1 MKFESLNELIISLVL
16 WITSNTLYLDTSVS
30 PEIEFVNQ
38 VKLADIA
45 CNKPCEIMA
54 YTPKNSTKKI
64 FMLDSLNPMDDVC
77 HRGILLHEI
86 IHLVQNEKKVYSDF
100 DENTKKHMR
109 EMDALVNHNRFLSQ
123 YNKKILYS
131 NGFAARLNT
140 KGSKND
146 LYC

>member
-45 CNKPCEIMA
+45 CSKPCEIMA

-64 FMLDSLNPMDDVC
+64 FMLDSLNPMDDIC

-123 YNKKILYS
+123 YNKKIL
-131 NGFAARLNT
+131 
-140 KGSKND
+140 
-146 LYC
+146 

>member
-1 MKFESLNELIISLVL
+1 MRHFALILIFLSFISCATV
-16 WITSNTLYLDTSVS
+16 
-30 PEIEFVNQ
+30 
-38 VKLADIA
+38 
-45 CNKPCEIMA
+45 
-54 YTPKNSTKKI
+54 
-64 FMLDSLNPMDDVC
+64 
-77 HRGILLHEI
+77 
-86 IHLVQNEKKVYSDF
+86 KVYSDF

-140 KGSKND
+140 KGTKND

>member
-45 CNKPCEIMA
+45 CSKPCEIMA